1 MKSQI
6 KGTLLAALVL
16 LCATSYASADV
27 VWTLNNVT
35 FADGG
40 TATGS
45 FTLNPSGSFVNW
57 NIIISGGDTSTF
69 PPVTYTTG
77 EPGFNTPGY
86 VAFAD
91 TPFDRY
97 TLLFFSGPL
106 TNAGGMVPL
115 TAGLDCNV
123 GPCRVEASGQL
134 DGVPTPT
141 PESGTLL
148 MFGSGLLAVG
158 VVMRRKLLA

>member
-1 MKSQI
+1 MKLQI
-6 KGTLLAALVL
+6 KGTLLATLVL
-16 LCATSYASADV
+16 LCASYASADV

-57 NIIISGGDTSTF
+57 NIVISGGDTSAF

-77 EPGFNTPGY
+77 EPSFNTPGY

-97 TLLFFSGPL
+97 TLLFFAGPL

-115 TAGLDCNV
+115 TAGLDCFV
-123 GPCRVEASGQL
+123 GPCRVEASGEL
-134 DGVPTPT
+134 DGVPTPV
-141 PESGTLL
+141 PEPGTLFL
-148 MFGSGLLAVG
+148 FGAGLVG
-158 VVMRRKLLA
+158 VGIVVRRKLLA